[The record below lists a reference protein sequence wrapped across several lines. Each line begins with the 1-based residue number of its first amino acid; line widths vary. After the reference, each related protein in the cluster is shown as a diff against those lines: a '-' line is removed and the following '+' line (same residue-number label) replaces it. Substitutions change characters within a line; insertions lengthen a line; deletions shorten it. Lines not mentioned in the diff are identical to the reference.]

1 MNSTDKNSSQKIPIL
16 VDTIEENRKTEETE
30 VATVTKN
37 ISRIRLTLEEI
48 ISNDNDASRLQYLS
62 ISSPSNITLSD
73 TSSVSSTFDSETGSF
88 VSSSS
93 CSVRSVIDFGSKAF
107 NDPFKGVEDD
117 DFANLDRYG
126 FMNKNNNIS
135 ISEREFME
143 KERSRL

>member
-107 NDPFKGVEDD
+107 IDPFKGVEDD